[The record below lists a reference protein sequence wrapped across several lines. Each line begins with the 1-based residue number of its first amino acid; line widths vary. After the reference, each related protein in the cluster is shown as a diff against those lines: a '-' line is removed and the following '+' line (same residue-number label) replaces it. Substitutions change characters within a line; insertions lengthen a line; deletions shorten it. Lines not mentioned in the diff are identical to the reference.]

1 MIVSLRPLRRVSLRA
16 KRSNLFKEIASP
28 FGLAMTL
35 VVATPVI
42 LWAQSDVVS
51 ADRQALKE
59 AQEGSSP
66 SKILAAKEQL
76 SDDLAAQAERKRE
89 DAKGINIPLVAD
101 STGHFFVDVV
111 LNNNVHASLIVDTGA
126 PVVLLS
132 SRFIRLLDLDAAT
145 AKKGYVSVLNGKY
158 KAAEILLN
166 SLQLGDAQGTD
177 ITAAVLL
184 EDNKEIESAFK
195 DGLLGLSFLNKYH
208 FTLDQEGQRLILRK
222 PE

>member
-1 MIVSLRPLRRVSLRA
+1 MIGFMEKVL
-16 KRSNLFKEIASP
+16 
-28 FGLAMTL
+28 LAITL
-35 VVATPVI
+35 LAVPPAI
-42 LWAQSDVVS
+42 LWAQSDVIS

-59 AQEGSSP
+59 AEAEGSP

-76 SDDLAAQAERKRE
+76 SDDLGAQAQRKRE
-89 DAKGINIPLVAD
+89 DAQGINIPLATD

-132 SRFIRLLDLDAAT
+132 SRFIQLLDLDVST
-145 AKKGYVSVLNGKY
+145 ARKGTVTVLNGKY
-158 KAAEILLN
+158 KAAEISLN
-166 SLQLGDAQGTD
+166 SLQLGDAEGTD
-177 ITAAVLL
+177 ITVAVLL

-208 FTLDQEGQRLILRK
+208 FTLDHEGQRLILRK
-222 PE
+222 PEN

>member
-1 MIVSLRPLRRVSLRA
+1 MEKVVTGTTFLLWL
-16 KRSNLFKEIASP
+16 
-28 FGLAMTL
+28 LA
-35 VVATPVI
+35 VTPTM
-42 LWAQSDVVS
+42 LWAQSDVIS

-59 AQEGSSP
+59 AEEEGSS

-76 SDDLAAQAERKRE
+76 SDDLGAQAQRKRE
-89 DAKGINIPLVAD
+89 DAQGINIPLATD

-132 SRFIRLLDLDAAT
+132 SRFIQLLDLDVST
-145 AKKGYVSVLNGKY
+145 ARKGTVTVLNGKY
-158 KAAEILLN
+158 KAAEISLN
-166 SLQLGDAQGTD
+166 SLQLGDAEGTD
-177 ITAAVLL
+177 ITVAVLL

-195 DGLLGLSFLNKYH
+195 DGLLGLSFLSKYH

>member
-1 MIVSLRPLRRVSLRA
+1 MKKAVTGTFL
-16 KRSNLFKEIASP
+16 
-28 FGLAMTL
+28 LALL
-35 VVATPVI
+35 VTAGV
-42 LWAQSDVVS
+42 WAQSDVIN

-59 AQEGSSP
+59 AEEEGSP

-76 SDDLAAQAERKRE
+76 SDDLAAQVQRKRE
-89 DAKGINIPLVAD
+89 DADGINIPLVAD
-101 STGHFFVDVV
+101 KTGHFFADVV
-111 LNNNVHASLIVDTGA
+111 LNNNAHASLIVDTGA

-132 SRFIRLLDLDAAT
+132 SRFIRLLGIDVAT
-145 AKKGYVSVLNGKY
+145 AKEGFVTVLNGKY
-158 KAAEILLN
+158 KAVEISLN
-166 SLQLGDAQGTD
+166 SLQLGDAQGSD

-208 FTLDQEGQRLILRK
+208 FTLDQDGQRLILRK